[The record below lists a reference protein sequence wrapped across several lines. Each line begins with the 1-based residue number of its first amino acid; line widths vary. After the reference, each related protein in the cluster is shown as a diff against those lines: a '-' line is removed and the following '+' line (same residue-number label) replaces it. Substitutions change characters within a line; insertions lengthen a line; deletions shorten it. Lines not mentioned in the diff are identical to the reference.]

1 MTKLP
6 KNFPEYSIMYKTLI
20 KKINELKSMEKDEL
34 DQTQSDEIRQK
45 INKFQAEAEKIRD
58 MFPEKFF
65 DEKS

>member
-6 KNFPEYSIMYKTLI
+6 KRFPEYSIMYKTLI
-20 KKINELKSMEKDEL
+20 KKIDELKSMEKDEL

-45 INKFQAEAEKIRD
+45 INKFQAEVEKIKD

-65 DEKS
+65 DEKF